1 MSGLPNILL
10 LFQIVGGI
18 AETATNGNIVA
29 QKIIL
34 FRKKRKKLLTCPL
47 GHVLILRLISKLAA
61 SLCGTRDK
69 KRVPSPL
76 VCTRLAA
83 A

>member
-34 FRKKRKKLLTCPL
+34 FRKKTKETLDLSL
-47 GHVLILRLISKLAA
+47 GACFNFAADFEISRESLRHS
-61 SLCGTRDK
+61 G
-69 KRVPSPL
+69 
-76 VCTRLAA
+76 
-83 A
+83 